1 MNICTIIG
9 VRPQFIK
16 AAVLSPMIRKEHKEI
31 LIHTGQHY
39 DANMSDVFFRELGL
53 PKPNYTLMPVG
64 GTAQEQIDSMV
75 RQLIPII
82 QREKADAVLIYGDT
96 NSTLAGALA
105 AEEAHYARTPYV
117 FVLDIPKPPS
127 DTRFDSSRLVRPK
140 RDEILEKLRQPQ
152 QFVEKAKYEAVD
164 LHEFENNLLEI
175 LRNFE
180 QLLRTG
186 H

>member
-1 MNICTIIG
+1 ML
-9 VRPQFIK
+9 Q
-16 AAVLSPMIRKEHKEI
+16 
-31 LIHTGQHY
+31 
-39 DANMSDVFFRELGL
+39 
-53 PKPNYTLMPVG
+53 
-64 GTAQEQIDSMV
+64 
-75 RQLIPII
+75 
-82 QREKADAVLIYGDT
+82 
-96 NSTLAGALA
+96 
-105 AEEAHYARTPYV
+105 EAHYARTPYV

-127 DTRFDSSRLVRPK
+127 DTK